1 MKIYLLGIAKEY
13 GFNIQEY
20 TYSTLEEAM
29 KSFERYKDFYFRALI
44 EIDYSTKKPKR
55 KLIKKIIGG
64 KEVK

>member
-29 KSFERYKDFYFRALI
+29 KSFERYKDFYLRALI
-44 EIDYSTKKPKR
+44 EINYSTKKPKR
-55 KLIKKIIGG
+55 KLIKKIIAG

>member
-44 EIDYSTKKPKR
+44 EINYSTKKPKR

-64 KEVK
+64 KEVQ

>member
-13 GFNIQEY
+13 GVNIQEY

-44 EIDYSTKKPKR
+44 EINYSTKKPKR
-55 KLIKKIIGG
+55 KLIKKIIAG

>member
-20 TYSTLEEAM
+20 TYNTLEEAM

-44 EIDYSTKKPKR
+44 EINYSTKKSKH
-55 KLIKKIIGG
+55 KLIKKIIDG

>member
-29 KSFERYKDFYFRALI
+29 KSFERHKDFYFRALI
-44 EIDYSTKKPKR
+44 EINYSTKKPKR

>member
-44 EIDYSTKKPKR
+44 EINYSTKKPKR
-55 KLIKKIIGG
+55 KVIKKIIGG

>member
-44 EIDYSTKKPKR
+44 EINYSTKKPKR